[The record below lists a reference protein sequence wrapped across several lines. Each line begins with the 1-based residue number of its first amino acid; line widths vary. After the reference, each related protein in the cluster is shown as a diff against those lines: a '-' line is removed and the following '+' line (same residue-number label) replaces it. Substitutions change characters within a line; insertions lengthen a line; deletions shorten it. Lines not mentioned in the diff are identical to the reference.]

1 MKIEEIR
8 SKTDSELA
16 YDLESLK
23 KDLFNL
29 RFKASIDSVGN
40 TAQITLQRRAIARIN
55 TVLHE
60 RAIGIRKQEPSA

>member
-8 SKTDSELA
+8 SKTDTELGF
-16 YDLESLK
+16 DLEKLK
-23 KDLFNL
+23 KELFNL

-40 TAQITLQRRAIARIN
+40 TALISQSRRSIARIH

-60 RAIGIRKQEPSA
+60 RALSQDSK